1 MTPDRSYTNLKKRLL
16 KINESLSSVVSR
28 IQSNWHKA
36 CSSIRLQISEDV
48 LRIAVVGP
56 IKSGKS
62 TLINSLFGGDYL
74 KRGAGVVTSIVTRI
88 QNGEHMKAVLFF
100 KSWDEINTEIS
111 SALDLIPLWSQKTG
125 QETIDIRDEKD
136 RDLLRSVLEGLS
148 DDLLVSEGV
157 RTPAS
162 MTLSLFLNGF
172 SRVNEVI
179 SSDSFTTEFSGD
191 RFPRHQEFS
200 GDDSLAV
207 YLKDMELYIPSD
219 NIDTSIEIADCQGS
233 DSLNP
238 LHSAMIQDYLL
249 KTHLIVYV
257 ISSRT
262 GLRQADLRFLSVIKK
277 MGILKNILFVV
288 NSDFSEHASLEDLNT
303 TVDKIRKEIAL
314 IRPEPKI
321 YTFSALFNLFN
332 TLSAKLSKKDN
343 LRFAQWKTDEDMVAI
358 SIDETERFTET
369 LNEKL
374 SRERFNL
381 LSEHH
386 LDRMGVISSGIEQ
399 WAWMSREFLQQDT
412 KGTEELRKKI
422 ERYQNRT
429 GQIKSQISN
438 TLKGST
444 ENLTKEL
451 KTDIDRFFGTDPKG
465 LLGQTVTITRQY
477 TVSMEKYR
485 DKLLTKGFSHT
496 LHLVFHDFKHSLSA
510 FIGES
515 IDPQIIRFSSAM
527 EERIKTNLELTAAPF
542 QAMVSDVVTEL
553 KVATGKPVP
562 ESLITV
568 RSAQPL
574 LDIDA
579 IKARTGLHVPLST
592 VDLHYSYKMK
602 SEAYARLGLYSTIKF
617 LRKIVKKPEK
627 DDQAAQIT
635 ALDRGLRRIK
645 NEAEE
650 YLVFHFENFRENFKF
665 QYLLKFLNK
674 ASEHLHSL
682 LMERFQSYEADM
694 QTMENVV
701 DKKGHER
708 EEIIHFLENTT
719 VDVQRIQGEI
729 EKERKRLGGLEASEQ
744 KGLED
749 TDQKSPPGSDSLQH
763 DQTPP

>member
-1 MTPDRSYTNLKKRLL
+1 
-16 KINESLSSVVSR
+16 
-28 IQSNWHKA
+28 
-36 CSSIRLQISEDV
+36 
-48 LRIAVVGP
+48 
-56 IKSGKS
+56 
-62 TLINSLFGGDYL
+62 
-74 KRGAGVVTSIVTRI
+74 
-88 QNGEHMKAVLFF
+88 
-100 KSWDEINTEIS
+100 
-111 SALDLIPLWSQKTG
+111 
-125 QETIDIRDEKD
+125 
-136 RDLLRSVLEGLS
+136 
-148 DDLLVSEGV
+148 
-157 RTPAS
+157 
-162 MTLSLFLNGF
+162 
-172 SRVNEVI
+172 
-179 SSDSFTTEFSGD
+179 
-191 RFPRHQEFS
+191 
-200 GDDSLAV
+200 
-207 YLKDMELYIPSD
+207 MELHIPSD

-262 GLRQADLRFLSVIKK
+262 GLRQADFRFLTVIKK

-303 TVDKIRKEIAL
+303 TVDTIRKEIAL
-314 IRPEPKI
+314 IRHEPKI

-332 TLSAKLSKKDN
+332 APSAKLSKKDT
-343 LRFAQWKTDEDMVAI
+343 LRLAQWH
-358 SIDETERFTET
+358 DETERFTET

-386 LDRMGVISSGIEQ
+386 LDRMGVISSGVER
-399 WAWMSREFLQQDT
+399 WAWMSKEFLQKDT
-412 KGTEELRKKI
+412 GGTEEIRKKI
-422 ERYQNRT
+422 ERYQDRT

-438 TLKGST
+438 MLKGST
-444 ENLTKEL
+444 ETLTKEL

-465 LLGQTVTITRQY
+465 LLGQTVTFARQY
-477 TVSMEKYR
+477 AVSTEKYR
-485 DKLLTKGFSHT
+485 DKLLTEGFSNA
-496 LHLVFHDFKHSLSA
+496 LHLVYQDFKLSLSA

-515 IDPQIIRFSSAM
+515 IDPEIIRFSSAM
-527 EERIKTNLELTAAPF
+527 EERIKTHLESTAAPF

-553 KVATGKPVP
+553 KAATGKPVP

-592 VDLHYSYKMK
+592 LDLHYSYKMK
-602 SEAYARLGLYSTIKF
+602 SEVYARLGLYSTIKF

-665 QYLLKFLNK
+665 QYLLKLLNTT
-674 ASEHLHSL
+674 SEHLHSL

-719 VDVQRIQGEI
+719 ADIRRIQGEI
-729 EKERKRLGGLEASEQ
+729 EKERKRLEGSEASEQ

-749 TDQKSPPGSDSLQH
+749 TDQKSPPESDSPRH
-763 DQTPP
+763 DQTTL